1 MAYQGLWEMFKRII
15 LLVVLAL
22 GLWSCGDRLDARLA
36 SDLNREPT
44 PVTTQALTE
53 VATPSLITELR
64 QELDQYQPQ
73 VKILSP
79 RPDETF
85 NSTTIDV
92 QLQVNDLPIFK
103 DEELGMGPHIHLFVD
118 DQPYI
123 AVYDTSKP
131 VTLENLSPGSHLIRA
146 FASRPWHES
155 FKNEGAY
162 AETTFNIFTKSNN
175 NIPDFQQPLLTYSR
189 PQGTYGA
196 EPIMLDFYLTNAPL
210 HFIAQADNSD
220 DVNDWRIRITINGES
235 FILDDWHPIYLEG
248 FKKGEN
254 WLKLEFIDDQGEL
267 LENTYNSPVRVI
279 NYDPKLNDTLAK
291 LVQNKLSLRTAKRLV
306 TTKPLAPEVETAA
319 PEETLEPAPT
329 VVPEVDEAT
338 PPAET
343 EMTPAPEETL
353 PTLEEEVA
361 PEAESSP
368 SPDLPEAM
376 PTEEEPAA
384 TVEEASP
391 NQSESSLE
399 VKQPDLPPE
408 IDEEVAPTTNTPEVE
423 DPQPTAPES
432 EVEPETSS
440 PPATAESAPEP
451 EVEPRPT
458 VPESDISPETDP
470 LEQGTDDLESPK
482 IQLFPE

>member
-15 LLVVLAL
+15 LLVILAL

-279 NYDPKLNDTLAK
+279 KYDPKLNDTLAK

-343 EMTPAPEETL
+343 L
-353 PTLEEEVA
+353 PTLEEEVV

-376 PTEEEPAA
+376 PTEKEPAA

-470 LEQGTDDLESPK
+470 LEQGTDDLESPE

>member
-15 LLVVLAL
+15 LLVILAL

-123 AVYDTSKP
+123 AVYDISKP

-376 PTEEEPAA
+376 PNEEEEPAA
-384 TVEEASP
+384 VVEEASP
-391 NQSESSLE
+391 NQSESVLE
-399 VKQPDLPPE
+399 VEQPAPAPE
-408 IDEEVAPTTNTPEVE
+408 IEAVPPDTPEIE
-423 DPQPTAPES
+423 TPQSTAPES
-432 EVEPETSS
+432 TLEPEAAS
-440 PPATAESAPEP
+440 PSETAEGSSEEGIESSAA
-451 EVEPRPT
+451 
-458 VPESDISPETDP
+458 VPEADIFPETDP
-470 LEQGTDDLESPK
+470 LKQGTDDLESPE

>member
-1 MAYQGLWEMFKRII
+1 MFKRII
-15 LLVVLAL
+15 LLVILAF

-36 SDLNREPT
+36 SDLNREST

-123 AVYDTSKP
+123 AIYDTSKP

-306 TTKPLAPEVETAA
+306 TTKPLPPEVETTA

-343 EMTPAPEETL
+343 EMAPAPEETL
-353 PTLEEEVA
+353 PTLEEEVV

-368 SPDLPEAM
+368 SPDLPEAI
-376 PTEEEPAA
+376 PNEEEEPAA
-384 TVEEASP
+384 TVEETSP
-391 NQSESSLE
+391 SQSES
-399 VKQPDLPPE
+399 V
-408 IDEEVAPTTNTPEVE
+408 PEVE
-423 DPQPTAPES
+423 QPAPAPEIEAVPPDTPEIETPQSTAPES
-432 EVEPETSS
+432 TLEPEAASPPETAEGSSEEGIESS
-440 PPATAESAPEP
+440 PA
-451 EVEPRPT
+451 
-458 VPESDISPETDP
+458 VPEADIFPETDP
-470 LEQGTDDLESPK
+470 LKQGTDDLESPE

>member
-1 MAYQGLWEMFKRII
+1 MFKRII

-79 RPDETF
+79 QPDQTF
-85 NSTTIDV
+85 DSTTIDV

-306 TTKPLAPEVETAA
+306 TTKSLPPEVETTT
-319 PEETLEPAPT
+319 PEETPEPAPT
-329 VVPEVDEAT
+329 VVPEVEEPT
-338 PPAET
+338 PSTET
-343 EMTPAPEETL
+343 EAAPATEETL
-353 PTLEEEVA
+353 PTLEEKAA
-361 PEAESSP
+361 PEAEPSP
-368 SPDLPEAM
+368 SPGAPETM
-376 PTEEEPAA
+376 PAEAEEPAV
-384 TVEEASP
+384 TVEEVSP
-391 NQSESSLE
+391 NQSESAPE
-399 VKQPDLPPE
+399 VERPADLAPE
-408 IDEEVAPTTNTPEVE
+408 IDEEVTPTTAPQIEA
-423 DPQPTAPES
+423 PQPTAPES
-432 EVEPETSS
+432 EVEPETS
-440 PPATAESAPEP
+440 PPPETTESAPEP
-451 EVEPRPT
+451 EVEPSPT
-458 VPESDISPETDP
+458 VSELDISPETDP
-470 LEQGTDDLESPK
+470 LEQSTDDLESPE

>member
-1 MAYQGLWEMFKRII
+1 MFKRII
-15 LLVVLAL
+15 LLVILAL

-123 AVYDTSKP
+123 AVYDISKP

-376 PTEEEPAA
+376 PNEEEEPAA
-384 TVEEASP
+384 VVEEASP
-391 NQSESSLE
+391 NQSESVLE
-399 VKQPDLPPE
+399 VEQPAPAPE
-408 IDEEVAPTTNTPEVE
+408 IEAVPPDTPEIE
-423 DPQPTAPES
+423 TPQSTAPES
-432 EVEPETSS
+432 TLEPEAAS
-440 PPATAESAPEP
+440 PSETAEGSSEEGIESSAA
-451 EVEPRPT
+451 
-458 VPESDISPETDP
+458 VPEADIFPETDP
-470 LEQGTDDLESPK
+470 LKQGTDDLESPE